1 MGLLNRIV
9 VRSVVRPVVVPR
21 RVNVAQR
28 RIVRTAVTLSEFEE
42 ISYFVGKNI
51 ILFTFFYSTLNW
63 LHYRNINKK
72 K

>member
-9 VRSVVRPVVVPR
+9 VRSVVRPVMVR

-28 RIVRTAVTLSEFEE
+28 RVVRTAVTLSEFEE